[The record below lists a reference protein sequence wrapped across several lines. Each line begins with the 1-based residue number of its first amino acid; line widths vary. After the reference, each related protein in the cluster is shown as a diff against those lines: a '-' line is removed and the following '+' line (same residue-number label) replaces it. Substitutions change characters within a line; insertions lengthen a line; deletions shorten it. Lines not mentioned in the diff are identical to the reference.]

1 MVDGVGLDSWEGGG
15 QVVNTTMVLWFAE
28 MGEGDKQ
35 QMWFWEGSTGLIGV
49 FINKRGRVDW
59 ACVCVWACVGFME

>member
-1 MVDGVGLDSWEGGG
+1 MKAFIVGGYGVGGGVGLDSWEGGG

-35 QMWFWEGSTGLIGV
+35 
-49 FINKRGRVDW
+49 
-59 ACVCVWACVGFME
+59 